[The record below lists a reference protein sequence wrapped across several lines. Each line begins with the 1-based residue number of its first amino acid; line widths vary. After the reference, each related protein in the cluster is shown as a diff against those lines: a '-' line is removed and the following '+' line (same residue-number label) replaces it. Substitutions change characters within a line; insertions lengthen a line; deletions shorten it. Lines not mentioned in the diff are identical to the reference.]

1 MIGLKD
7 IEINNKHPLSDH
19 GTHRISQYFAYN
31 LATKSADSIRE
42 KLKTAMERKSRP
54 SLERAINEAE
64 AAKYPELAYDL
75 RQARDTLESLGGGRG
90 G

>member
-1 MIGLKD
+1 MFQAHL
-7 IEINNKHPLSDH
+7 PC
-19 GTHRISQYFAYN
+19 SQKEVNTEPNRYFAYN

-42 KLKTAMERKSRP
+42 KLKTAIQRKSRP

-64 AAKYPELAYDL
+64 AARYPELAYDL